1 MVMGQQVSLRW
12 NMPPSWYSFSASR
25 LADPEWREN
34 LPPAEPGSSYDE
46 GLTRF
51 AAWVA
56 EQTTARAGWVVVLT
70 PDHLPPAVVA
80 MGSLDV
86 RPGPGIE
93 ELASE
98 IARATA
104 PPEIVSRTVERVVIA
119 DDPALVCHDLVAV
132 GHGPEGVGLRER
144 GLAVRHVAAFGL
156 DLAVDITTDDLA
168 GFEQIAASA
177 AEALAGVHISQEN
190 AS

>member
-1 MVMGQQVSLRW
+1 MVTGQVALRW
-12 NMPPSWYSFSASR
+12 NLPPGWHSFT
-25 LADPEWREN
+25 ADQLVDSTWREE
-34 LPPAEPGSSYDE
+34 LRPAEPGSLYDA

-51 AAWVA
+51 AAWVGKQA
-56 EQTTARAGWVVVLT
+56 VTRAGWVVVLT
-70 PDHLPPAVVA
+70 PEHLPPAVVA

-86 RPGPGIE
+86 RPGPSIE

-98 IARATA
+98 MASVTT

-119 DDPALVCHDLVAV
+119 DDPALVCHDLVA
-132 GHGPEGVGLRER
+132 GGGGPEGVALRER

-168 GFEQIAASA
+168 GFEQIAATA
-177 AEALAGVHISQEN
+177 AEALAGVHISQES